1 MIVKANQAQPREFK
15 GVQFDLLAVGPQSMV
30 TKMHYAS
37 ANCIPEH
44 SRPNEQSGYVIT
56 GKYRL
61 RFQSFDEVL
70 QPGDGYSIPADV
82 VHSLE
87 VIESGEVVDV
97 FTPPRPDYLRFLS

>member
-1 MIVKANQAQPREFK
+1 MRNRVRN
-15 GVQFDLLAVGPQSMV
+15 
-30 TKMHYAS
+30 AS

-61 RFQSFDEVL
+61 RFQICDEVL

-87 VIESGEVVDV
+87 VIEPGEVVDV
-97 FTPPRPDYLRFLS
+97 FTPPRSDYL